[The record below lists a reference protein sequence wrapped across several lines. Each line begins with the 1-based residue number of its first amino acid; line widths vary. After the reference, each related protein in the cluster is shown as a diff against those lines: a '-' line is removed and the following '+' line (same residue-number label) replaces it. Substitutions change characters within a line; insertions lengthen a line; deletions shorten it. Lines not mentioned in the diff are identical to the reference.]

1 MKKLLIIFS
10 LLLLSL
16 VGCSTNETESYD
28 FTLTNSGEGG
38 NAVADHENGKYEA
51 GTKISVTATITSEN
65 GVFEGYYEDDKLI
78 SSELIYTFELSDNTN
93 LTALFSTE
101 GVDESFFNFSV
112 SVEGSGSVT
121 GTANGKYEK
130 DTNIDLQAKADEGY
144 LFAGYYVNDTLKSS
158 SSNYTFKLTENTSLI
173 AKFIKFDDSEYE
185 YQTFS
190 HKFLQSDFNG
200 TGYDTKPG
208 SKDING
214 LTWNFDAFTFLGQS
228 SDGIQIGSKK
238 APQTTPWTISTDFGE
253 EVILTSISVSG
264 KNSTGTKL
272 VVSGN
277 DYSLTEDL
285 INADYKTYT
294 FDSLNESITNLKVSL
309 STTSKS
315 FYFDILTFTC
325 LVSKDS
331 TLDFQTDKETAKPAV
346 PGEDGVPATKYE
358 PITKE
363 EYYSDVNL
371 NLVGEELKIELNE
384 KISVMTKYSYGD
396 DTEIMLYTDANP
408 DKPGYLY
415 GIYDGDDIVAS
426 NTGIW
431 NKEHV
436 WACSQMG
443 LGGDKRPTSDTK
455 NRSSDL
461 HNLRV
466 SCQNSNGLHGN
477 KFYDNQIGDITFFPN
492 IAGTP
497 NESHNYSG
505 DHRGDVARI
514 LFYMA
519 TMYLELHLDDN
530 LNTLDDMS
538 MGKLSILLE
547 WNELDPVDAFEIQ
560 RNNRIY
566 EYQGNRNPFIDYPN
580 LADAIW

>member
-1 MKKLLIIFS
+1 M
-10 LLLLSL
+10 
-16 VGCSTNETESYD
+16 
-28 FTLTNSGEGG
+28 
-38 NAVADHENGKYEA
+38 
-51 GTKISVTATITSEN
+51 
-65 GVFEGYYEDDKLI
+65 
-78 SSELIYTFELSDNTN
+78 
-93 LTALFSTE
+93 
-101 GVDESFFNFSV
+101 
-112 SVEGSGSVT
+112 
-121 GTANGKYEK
+121 
-130 DTNIDLQAKADEGY
+130 
-144 LFAGYYVNDTLKSS
+144 
-158 SSNYTFKLTENTSLI
+158 
-173 AKFIKFDDSEYE
+173 IKFVKVDITNCQISMWTNNAYIKSDDSEYE

-200 TGYDTKPG
+200 KEYDTKPG
-208 SKDING
+208 TKDING
-214 LTWNFDAFTFLGQS
+214 LTWNFDVFTFLGQS

-477 KFYDNQIGDITFFPN
+477 KFYDNQIGDVTFFPN

-530 LNTLDDMS
+530 LNTLEDMS

-547 WNELDPVDAFEIQ
+547 WNELDPVDAFKIQ